1 MKNPFHSKKPAPQ
14 QQKTSET
21 QNASADSL
29 QQRHFS
35 KKEKLQAELQ
45 TNQAIEGLQNGQKK
59 LEQDLKKME
68 ETGSQWPQEIQNDL
82 QELRNDSNEQ
92 ARVLERLA
100 QQQKAQ
106 GLELRNQATIQE
118 AMERAD
124 AMYRRLLHVV
134 SEMSKAARSIQ
145 TSIFESVQQM
155 LESQEEMRKHL
166 ELLVKIKTD
175 IHLDAEQIKQIAEP
189 VSAEMRQ
196 YVDTSLER
204 FNEKTIET
212 LETTLSQSFSEYS
225 AAQEEAV
232 LCQEAAAQRTEQ
244 AAQRAELAAEQALG
258 AVSAQEA
265 NRGWQQQML
274 ATLGTVSLQAASVI
288 LGAFVFLGPI
298 AAILGLSGTPGFMQ
312 WLTAFGSQGAGQA
325 FLAVL
330 IAICGIAFTAV
341 LMAVTYRLVDGA
353 LKERKGEKALSNM
366 GDSIQLSRARRR
378 GDDVYM
384 ETMRAQAQRKL
395 DEERRQDEA

>member
-1 MKNPFHSKKPAPQ
+1 MKNPFHSKNPAPQ
-14 QQKTSET
+14 QQKVSET
-21 QNASADSL
+21 QSASADSL
-29 QQRHFS
+29 QQQHLS
-35 KKEKLQAELQ
+35 KKEKLQVDLQ
-45 TNQAIEGLQNGQKK
+45 TRQTIEGLQNGQKK
-59 LEQDLKKME
+59 LEQDLKKLE
-68 ETGSQWPQEIQNDL
+68 ETSSQWPQEIQNDL
-82 QELRNDSNEQ
+82 QGLRNDSNEQ

-124 AMYRRLLHVV
+124 AMYSRLLHVV
-134 SEMSKAARSIQ
+134 SKMSEAARSIQ

-155 LESQEEMRKHL
+155 LKGQEEMRKHL

-189 VSAEMRQ
+189 VSVEMRQ
-196 YVDTSLER
+196 YVDTSLEK
-204 FNEKTIET
+204 FNEKMIKT
-212 LETTLSQSFSEYS
+212 LETTLSQSFSRYA

-232 LCQEAAAQRTEQ
+232 LRQEAAAERTEQ
-244 AAQRAELAAEQALG
+244 ATQQAELAAEQALE

-265 NRGWQQQML
+265 HRGWQQQML
-274 ATLGTVSLQAASVI
+274 TTLGTVSLQAASVI

-312 WLTAFGSQGAGQA
+312 WLTDFGSQGAGQA
-325 FLAVL
+325 SLAVL

-353 LKERKGEKALSNM
+353 LKERKGEEALSNM
-366 GDSIQLSRARRR
+366 EDSIQLSRARRR

-384 ETMRAQAQRKL
+384 ETIRAQAQRKL
-395 DEERRQDEA
+395 DKERRQDEA